1 MADTSDVEHA
11 LVVAVQTQLVATPLG
26 IPFSVSRG
34 WPTGPIAREIIDN
47 GSGLITVFP
56 VGSRDGTIFWPR
68 PIVIPPPAPSMA
80 VSVSGATVTF
90 SGVPASGQFV
100 SVNAAYSIPVSSGQ
114 TLSQVA
120 QSVAAEVPGASAG
133 GSSVTMPPGMIPLTV
148 VVVQSAPVVREIGR
162 YDGLM
167 RITIWA
173 PVPPA
178 SVSSNASLYRDQ
190 AGALVDQAI
199 LSGNWRFP
207 LPDGTVA
214 TLWRGFRYSYDD
226 RPQQSGILRRDQ
238 HYTVQFPVTTTENTP
253 PLAAVDI
260 ISTT

>member
-11 LVVAVQTQLVATPLG
+11 LVVAVQSQLAATPLG
-26 IPFSVSRG
+26 IPFNVSRG
-34 WPTGPIAREIIDN
+34 WPTGPIAREIIDK

-68 PIVIPPPAPSMA
+68 PIAIPPPASSMQ
-80 VSVSGATVTF
+80 VSVSASTATF
-90 SGVPASGQFV
+90 SGTPASGQFV
-100 SVNAAYSIPVSSGQ
+100 SVNAAYSVPVSAGQ

-120 QSVAAEVPGASAG
+120 QAVAAAVPGAVAG
-133 GSSVTMPPGMIPLTV
+133 GNAVTFPGGMAPLKV
-148 VVVQSAPVVREIGR
+148 VIVQSAPVVREIGR

-173 PVPPA
+173 PVPAA
-178 SVSSNASLYRDQ
+178 SVSPNASLYRDQ
-190 AGALVDQAI
+190 AGALVDQAM

-226 RPQQSGILRRDQ
+226 RPQQSGVLRRDQ
-238 HYTVQFPVTTTENTP
+238 HYTVQFPVTTTEQTP
-253 PLAAVDI
+253 PLAAVN
-260 ISTT
+260 ISTN